1 MNTLGGRMHPPEL
14 RFDRIARANGVVCLA
29 VTGEIDMTTGDCFRQ
44 AVMQVVD
51 EPGVR
56 RVLVDLA
63 PLRFID
69 SNGVATLLTAR
80 RAASANSVS
89 FGVINAGRS
98 IRSVLRMLGV
108 YDLLVIDEL

>member
-14 RFDRIARANGVVCLA
+14 RFNRVTRAKGVTCLA
-29 VTGEIDMTTGDCFRQ
+29 VTGEIDMTTGDAFRQ
-44 AVMQVVD
+44 AVMQVIE

-80 RAASANSVS
+80 RAASAISVT
-89 FGVINAGRS
+89 FGVINAGRPVRS
-98 IRSVLRMLGV
+98 IFRMLGV
-108 YDLLVIDEL
+108 YELLIIDEL